1 MVVFSNPVCVSFNLT
16 LLQFRLNQDERARGF
31 LSKSV
36 GSRVGEKGQDV
47 FHQGRYC
54 ASRS

>member
-1 MVVFSNPVCVSFNLT
+1 MNETWWFSRIPVCVSFNLT

-47 FHQGRYC
+47 TVHHVP
-54 ASRS
+54 